1 MLHSNN
7 LILQLLH
14 LSKDAEG
21 IPLQA
26 IVSKTKLTPQTI
38 LQNLKTEFN
47 DMVEIKH
54 ETVSIPKDKKMRLV
68 IKAISSG
75 IGMDRIIE
83 TLHWREFEN
92 FCLIVFDYH
101 NFRTVQNFYY
111 SYRKKRHEIDVL
123 AMQEPLLFAID
134 AKKWNTGR
142 SSALKPMV
150 KNQIARAKA
159 LGKALRQPKIR
170 QKLPLVGWRN
180 AEIIPMIVTSKAYEI
195 KIFQEVPII
204 PFFKLNQFL
213 TDYHRY
219 REMILHLSAN
229 FFARRTR
236 PSKNTL
242 THFMKVPLK

>member
-1 MLHSNN
+1 MSL
-7 LILQLLH
+7 
-14 LSKDAEG
+14 A
-21 IPLQA
+21 
-26 IVSKTKLTPQTI
+26 
-38 LQNLKTEFN
+38 
-47 DMVEIKH
+47 
-54 ETVSIPKDKKMRLV
+54 

-75 IGMDRIIE
+75 IGMDEIIK

-111 SYRKKRHEIDVL
+111 SYHKKRHEIDVL
-123 AMQEPLLFAID
+123 AMQKPLLFAID

-159 LGKALRQPKIR
+159 LGNALRQPKMR
-170 QKLPLVGWRN
+170 QKLPLAGWRN

-219 REMILHLSAN
+219 REMILHLSTN

-236 PSKNTL
+236 LSKSNL
-242 THFMKVPLK
+242 ENFMKVPLK